1 MITYEIETVETV
13 PTLKKYV
20 YIVDAENKKDAESKF
35 KEGIYKDVSHVKD
48 IEILAAS
55 EIEIKNISE
64 VA

>member
-1 MITYEIETVETV
+1 
-13 PTLKKYV
+13 
-20 YIVDAENKKDAESKF
+20 VDAENKKDAEFKF